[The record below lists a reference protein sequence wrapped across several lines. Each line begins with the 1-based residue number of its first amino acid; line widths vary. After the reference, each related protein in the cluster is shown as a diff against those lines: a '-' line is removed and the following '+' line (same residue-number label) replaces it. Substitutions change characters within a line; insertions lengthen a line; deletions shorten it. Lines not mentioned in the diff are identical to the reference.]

1 MTILYRGLA
10 LHGSQKD
17 LQIILNEKERLDA
30 LGIGYDYVM
39 CLDGKPVAI
48 VDPIT
53 MADVRGTDVE
63 GRFVSAGIKGWNAL
77 RSIDGST
84 AYMEKLT
91 ECRAFRYALGYEIG
105 KKPMDC
111 KYSGQPAF
119 KRRRTVG
126 KVRFQ

>member
-1 MTILYRGLA
+1 MQTP
-10 LHGSQKD
+10 QKD
-17 LQIILNEKERLDA
+17 LQIILDEKGRLDA

-48 VDPIT
+48 VDPVT
-53 MADVRGTDVE
+53 MAEVRQAGID
-63 GRFVSAGIKGWNAL
+63 GRFVSSNQKGWDAFRSDDGNADY
-77 RSIDGST
+77 IDR
-84 AYMEKLT
+84 LT
-91 ECRAFRYALGYEIG
+91 ECRAFRWVLGYEIG

-119 KRRRTVG
+119 RRRRSAG